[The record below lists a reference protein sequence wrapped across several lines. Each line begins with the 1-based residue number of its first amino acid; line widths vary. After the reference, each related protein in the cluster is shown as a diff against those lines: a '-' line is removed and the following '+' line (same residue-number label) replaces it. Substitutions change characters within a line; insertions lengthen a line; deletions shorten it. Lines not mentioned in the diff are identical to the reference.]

1 VRRTLRI
8 IAVVLIALAAAG
20 GLGTI
25 GSASATAAGTTGLA
39 SHADSDRAIAGDG
52 DDGLSNAELQRAAR
66 AAGRHSDEVPGQP
79 MAWFGI
85 IVALGIFVGI
95 PMWLHRGRN

>member
-1 VRRTLRI
+1 M

-25 GSASATAAGTTGLA
+25 GSASATATGVA
-39 SHADSDRAIAGDG
+39 SHADSDWAIAGAG
-52 DDGLSNAELQRAAR
+52 DDGLTNAELQRAAR
-66 AAGRHSDEVPGQP
+66 AAGRRSDEVPGQP